1 MKNRTEQNIQKPKT
15 NSSKQKDNPLQDDF
29 LSGLSLSCFG
39 RSFHSRMA
47 RPLTAMPTGPAAS
60 QGVWLP
66 TRTGQA
72 GAPWEPESC
81 HSWGAGKKTWGVRQP
96 QTGWDKQAT

>member
-1 MKNRTEQNIQKPKT
+1 MG
-15 NSSKQKDNPLQDDF
+15 F
-29 LSGLSLSCFG
+29 LVGLSLSCFG
-39 RSFHSRMA
+39 RCFRSQMA
-47 RPLTAMPTGPAAS
+47 RSVTVKKCPGPAAS

-72 GAPWEPESC
+72 GASWEPESC

>member
-1 MKNRTEQNIQKPKT
+1 MARSLTVWKKAQVPSE
-15 NSSKQKDNPLQDDF
+15 
-29 LSGLSLSCFG
+29 SGLL
-39 RSFHSRMA
+39 
-47 RPLTAMPTGPAAS
+47 
-60 QGVWLP
+60 LP

-72 GAPWEPESC
+72 GASWEPESC